1 MSCNDLDRLRT
12 QSPGSSSSDW
22 PLEAQ
27 EHLASCQRC
36 SQLQAS
42 LDHSPQE
49 DFPEALQ
56 ERIEAAILPALRPVS
71 PLPGALRVTVMLLF
85 CSLLVIAAANWRLG
99 LAGWHARS
107 RLQVSVNFS
116 LLGISILALA
126 NALAQQMM
134 PGSRRR
140 ASAWLYVAAPVLA
153 LLAAD
158 ISVFSYGWNPN
169 YLTPALSC
177 WEIGVTCG
185 LVSAPFFWLIL
196 RRGFSLNPVPPRRDR
211 GTPGWT
217 GRRSSAGALLPLSGS
232 PAYFPSARWCRHHF
246 RTPRC
251 RSRWYPKQNSAP
263 DNGTSSEPDL
273 K

>member
-12 QSPGSSSSDW
+12 QSPESSSSGW
-22 PLEAQ
+22 PLEAH

-36 SQLQAS
+36 SQLQAL

-49 DFPEALQ
+49 DFSEALQ

-140 ASAWLYVAAPVLA
+140 ASAWLHVAAPVLS

-158 ISVFSYGWNPN
+158 ISVFSYRWNPN
-169 YLTPALSC
+169 YLPPALSC
-177 WEIGVTCG
+177 WEIGVTCA

-196 RRGFSLNPVPPRRDR
+196 RRGFSLNPVGHGATAGLLAGLVGAAVLELYCPYLDR
-211 GTPGWT
+211 LHTSLAHVGAAIT
-217 GRRSSAGALLPLSGS
+217 SALLG
-232 PAYFPSARWCRHHF
+232 AAAGGIQ
-246 RTPRC
+246 
-251 RSRWYPKQNSAP
+251 SRIRRRI
-263 DNGTSSEPDL
+263 T
-273 K
+273 